1 MRSGAMSKK
10 EIIEKLKS
18 IEYEVECILEE
29 ALDAFNFELLEF
41 RKDPEPD
48 YFMLSNLALKVYQAQ
63 RVQKVILEIIGK
75 E

>member
-10 EIIEKLKS
+10 EIIEKMKS
-18 IEYEVECILEE
+18 IQCEVDCIYEES
-29 ALDAFNFELLEF
+29 LDAFNFELLEF

>member
-1 MRSGAMSKK
+1 MTKK

-18 IEYEVECILEE
+18 VEYEAECILEE
-29 ALDAFNFELLEF
+29 ALDAFNFEMLEF

-63 RVQKVILEIIGK
+63 RVEKVILEILK
-75 E
+75 EE